1 MLNGESYDVIARQKL
16 PVILVVD
23 TSSSMRGK
31 RIARVNSAIADIK
44 DYLSRLNSETS
55 EVDFYISVL
64 AFGTGSEFFEWGNNT
79 HISEF
84 APVPITAGG
93 YSNLHLAYEK
103 LGEILKKESSGGQM
117 PDFGGVAPIIML
129 ITDGHPSKS
138 TKSELNKLKKL
149 PWFNASV
156 RYGIAIELD
165 DEKTQTTL
173 TDFTDDRSSV
183 INCVNADNLAKLIK
197 IIVLTASKVKSQSSS
212 LGNKKSQE
220 VKIAVK
226 QLIQSSLDGFE
237 DLEW

>member
-1 MLNGESYDVIARQKL
+1 MNGEKYDVIAKQKL

-44 DYLSRLNSETS
+44 DYLSRLNGETS
-55 EVDFYISVL
+55 EVDFYVSVL
-64 AFGTGSEFFEWGNNT
+64 AFGTSAEFLEWGDNR

-84 APVPITAGG
+84 NPLPITAGG

-103 LGEILKKESSGGQM
+103 LGDVLKKESSGGSM

-138 TKSELNKLKKL
+138 TKSELAKLKKL
-149 PWFNASV
+149 PWFNASI

-165 DEKTQTTL
+165 DDKTMATL
-173 TDFTDDRSSV
+173 TDFTDDSSSV
-183 INCVNADNLAKLIK
+183 INCVNSDNLAKLIK
-197 IIVLTASKVKSQSSS
+197 IIVLTASKVKSQSSAVN
-212 LGNKKSQE
+212 NKKNRE
-220 VKIAVK
+220 VKNAVK